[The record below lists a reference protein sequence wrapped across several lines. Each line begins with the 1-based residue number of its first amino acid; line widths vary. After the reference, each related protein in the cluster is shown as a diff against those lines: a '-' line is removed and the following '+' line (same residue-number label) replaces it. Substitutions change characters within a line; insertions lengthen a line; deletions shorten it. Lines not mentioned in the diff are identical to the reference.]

1 MHEMV
6 GVDVV
11 RLWKYGGPNYKGT
24 KPMKVTFKSS
34 ETVDKFIKGAKEAGF
49 LGSRTV
55 VDKGKYQGAKSVDEL
70 PVKFYI
76 RPSTTMEE
84 RRIIAEQQQKRSEHE
99 KSDDYARWLEV
110 KTREKEF
117 THNKVGDN
125 VNDLNEAWFLKPE
138 EYPTIVEGGGSGAD
152 IQNNEQVKNLA
163 SGKDL
168 PQKASK
174 RGRTESPPKADKP
187 PTLPNPEVQEEN
199 KTDPPM
205 DLAANEDRA

>member
-84 RRIIAEQQQKRSEHE
+84 RRIIAERQQKRSEHE

-187 PTLPNPEVQEEN
+187 PTSPNPEVQEEN